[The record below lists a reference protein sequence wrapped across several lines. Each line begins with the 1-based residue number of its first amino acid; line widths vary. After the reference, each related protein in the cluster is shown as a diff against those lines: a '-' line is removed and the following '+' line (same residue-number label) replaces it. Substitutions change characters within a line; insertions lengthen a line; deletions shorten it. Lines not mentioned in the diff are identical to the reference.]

1 MPMSGPARMLV
12 FSVSNFSPFLFKG
25 SIFPDPSTTMMNDV
39 RVSEREKRKSS
50 SLNRIRTDVDVI
62 VFFWF
67 MLPEMKNRSLE
78 ELDEL
83 FQNRVSVRD
92 FKKYQCI
99 SSERAKELAHTDI
112 IGDSKRAGSAAV
124 ETVEDTDAAHKV

>member
-1 MPMSGPARMLV
+1 MGV
-12 FSVSNFSPFLFKG
+12 G
-25 SIFPDPSTTMMNDV
+25 G
-39 RVSEREKRKSS
+39 KRKVLFSFKKQKKKEFV
-50 SLNRIRTDVDVI
+50 TDVIEICWGCDI

-99 SSERAKELAHTDI
+99 SSERARELAHTDV

-124 ETVEDTDAAHKV
+124 ETVEDTDTADKV